1 MIYIFTAIYPE
12 AKALLRLLDLKK
24 ESDNG
29 KYQQYLNDKKQI
41 RLIIMGTGNIAA
53 AICISHICTKYHVSN
68 RDRIIHIGTCGIF
81 STNNLTSIDNPHLM
95 DNSHST
101 NNIGLTDH
109 SQKKVYICNKIT
121 QLETGKTFYPDILY
135 QHDFLEGEIFT
146 SPVLY
151 RKDAYIEN
159 HFLKKIDCFN
169 GNHFNYSTTSK
180 NILIDM
186 EAAGV
191 YQAAIQYVGT
201 EHIIILK
208 VVSDEGEPQKVTP
221 EFIYNLFMENGE
233 EMIQFFNMLCSQQQM
248 EEEWSKFFSF
258 TQTDWIEKVCSD
270 MHCSETMRNKV
281 KHLFYYMDI
290 TGIDYHKKIEQMY
303 LDKRLPCNDK
313 REGKKCYEQL
323 EMELL

>member
-109 SQKKVYICNKIT
+109 SQKKVYICN
-121 QLETGKTFYPDILY
+121 
-135 QHDFLEGEIFT
+135 
-146 SPVLY
+146 
-151 RKDAYIEN
+151 
-159 HFLKKIDCFN
+159 KIDCFN